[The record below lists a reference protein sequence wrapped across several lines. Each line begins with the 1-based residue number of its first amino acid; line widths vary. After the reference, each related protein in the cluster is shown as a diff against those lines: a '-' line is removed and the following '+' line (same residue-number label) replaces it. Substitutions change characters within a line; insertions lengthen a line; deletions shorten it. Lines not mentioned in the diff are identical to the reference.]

1 MYFSDQ
7 QQAVSPLGSSPRPT
21 SWPSLGLVGGNVL
34 FLGLTSM
41 FTDISSEMVTA
52 VLPIYLTVELRWS
65 TWHYG
70 IFDGLYQGMSIV
82 LRLVGGVIA
91 DRHQRYKEVAASGYA
106 LSTGC
111 KLGLLVVQGAWL
123 PTTACLLL
131 DRLGKGIRT
140 APRDTLIALSSPRTR
155 RAEAFGVHRAFD
167 SAGALLGPLVAF
179 SLLGL
184 FPHHFQGLFGVSVGM
199 GLLGL
204 ATLVLGVENRAPDA
218 LPTPPLSARS
228 WLLMLHP
235 LRLPSFRRLLLAATP
250 FALLSVSDAFVYLTF
265 QRLSD
270 LNVSYFP
277 LLYLGTALIYLTL
290 AIPLGRLADRVG
302 RWRVFLGGYVGLLGV
317 YTILLL
323 PHLATFALLACLVLL
338 GTYYAATDG
347 VLMAVA
353 SELLP
358 AAELTSGLAL
368 LTTVLLLSRLVAS
381 VLYGALWSWQG
392 PRLTLCL
399 FIAGLATAM
408 LCATSLFSR
417 RLAPEAG

>member
-1 MYFSDQ
+1 M
-7 QQAVSPLGSSPRPT
+7 
-21 SWPSLGLVGGNVL
+21 
-34 FLGLTSM
+34 
-41 FTDISSEMVTA
+41 
-52 VLPIYLTVELRWS
+52 
-65 TWHYG
+65 
-70 IFDGLYQGMSIV
+70 
-82 LRLVGGVIA
+82 
-91 DRHQRYKEVAASGYA
+91 
-106 LSTGC
+106 
-111 KLGLLVVQGAWL
+111 VQGAWL

-140 APRDTLIALSSPRTR
+140 APRDTLIALSSPRSR

-184 FPHHFQGLFGVSVGM
+184 FPGHFQGLFGVSVGM

-204 ATLVLGVENRAPDA
+204 ATLVLGVENRAPDS

-228 WLLMLHP
+228 WQSTLDP
-235 LRLPSFRRLLLAATP
+235 LWLPSFRRLLLAATP
-250 FALLSVSDAFVYLTF
+250 LALLSVSDAFVYLTF

-302 RWRVFLGGYVGLLGV
+302 RWRVFLGGYVGLWG
-317 YTILLL
+317 YMSSCCCHNWDRSRSW
-323 PHLATFALLACLVLL
+323 PALVLL

-358 AAELTSGLAL
+358 PAELTSGLAL
-368 LTTVLLLSRLVAS
+368 LTTVIILSRLVAS

-408 LCATSLFSR
+408 LCAAALFSR
-417 RLAPEAG
+417 RWEPEAG